1 MELRARAKRDRTRF
15 HELKSVSKK
24 GGHSRAVPRRE
35 AGKHVREEGRNRRWT
50 SSEGG
55 QPGDNHWIAGGGVR
69 TYQERILLHPDR
81 HSCTQGVLRIRET
94 IKSPGKEE
102 LCPML
107 GGNHPQGRQKR

>member
-15 HELKSVSKK
+15 HEPKSVRKK

-35 AGKHVREEGRNRRWT
+35 AGEHVRNRRWT

-69 TYQERILLHPDR
+69 TVIKKEYSFTRIDTH
-81 HSCTQGVLRIRET
+81 VLRVY
-94 IKSPGKEE
+94 
-102 LCPML
+102 
-107 GGNHPQGRQKR
+107 

>member
-15 HELKSVSKK
+15 HELKSVSKQ
-24 GGHSRAVPRRE
+24 GGHSRAVPGRE

-55 QPGDNHWIAGGGVR
+55 QPGDNHWIAGDS
-69 TYQERILLHPDR
+69 YQERILLHLGR

-102 LCPML
+102 LCPMP
-107 GGNHPQGRQKR
+107 GGENHPQGRQKR

>member
-15 HELKSVSKK
+15 HELKSVRKE

-69 TYQERILLHPDR
+69 TVIKKEYSFTRIDTH
-81 HSCTQGVLRIRET
+81 VLRVY
-94 IKSPGKEE
+94 
-102 LCPML
+102 
-107 GGNHPQGRQKR
+107 